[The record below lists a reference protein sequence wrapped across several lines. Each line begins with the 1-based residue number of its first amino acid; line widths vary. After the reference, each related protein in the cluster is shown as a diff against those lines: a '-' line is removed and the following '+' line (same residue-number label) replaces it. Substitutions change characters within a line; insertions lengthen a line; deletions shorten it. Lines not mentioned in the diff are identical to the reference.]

1 MKFKLKKLINKNIV
15 RIRYILSGFFF
26 TVLGP
31 SFFIL
36 LATYISPKIA
46 IVIADVCIHI
56 LRFNVI
62 TRWVFRLRINKKSI
76 YSYFKATIPISI
88 SNFILVSLLVPLLGN
103 FVVALLIAAFSA
115 TIGFAWNKISYE
127 RKKIN

>member
-1 MKFKLKKLINKNIV
+1 MKFKLKNLITRNIV

-36 LATYISPKIA
+36 LANYISPKIA
-46 IVIADVCIHI
+46 ILITEVCIHI
-56 LRFNVI
+56 LRFNLI

-88 SNFILVSLLVPLLGN
+88 SNFILVSLLVPLFGN
-103 FVVALLIAAFSA
+103 FVVALIIATFSV
-115 TIGFAWNKISYE
+115 TIGFAWNKISYQ
-127 RKKIN
+127 KK